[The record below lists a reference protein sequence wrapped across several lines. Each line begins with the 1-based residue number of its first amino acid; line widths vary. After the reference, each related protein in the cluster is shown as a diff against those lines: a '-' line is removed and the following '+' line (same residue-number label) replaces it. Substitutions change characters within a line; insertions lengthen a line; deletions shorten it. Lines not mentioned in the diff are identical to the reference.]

1 MSCAQAT
8 AEALYLDAQQR
19 LIAVVVLDIAAG
31 QITSISATVNPDKLA
46 HLGPVGD
53 LTSLPGRRDELRRCC
68 HLAPCCEHV
77 PARFGG
83 TSMGTLTPHLVT
95 RDPAVAAAWYGEVLG
110 ATEEGR
116 ITLPG
121 GHVLSVDLRFGDS
134 RLAIGDE
141 FPDLGIVSPL
151 TLGGT
156 YGALHLAVADAA
168 AVWQK
173 ALEAGAKV
181 FEPLHEAFWGDYTGQ
196 FIDPFGHRWAI
207 DQHLRDVSPGEVARL
222 AAEAFGEGSG

>member
-1 MSCAQAT
+1 
-8 AEALYLDAQQR
+8 
-19 LIAVVVLDIAAG
+19 
-31 QITSISATVNPDKLA
+31 
-46 HLGPVGD
+46 
-53 LTSLPGRRDELRRCC
+53 
-68 HLAPCCEHV
+68 
-77 PARFGG
+77 
-83 TSMGTLTPHLVT
+83 MGTLTPHLVT

-110 ATEEGR
+110 AIEEGR

-121 GHVLSVDLRFGDS
+121 GRVLSVDLRFGDS

-168 AVWQK
+168 AMWQK

-181 FEPLHEAFWGDYTGQ
+181 FERPSLRIRGRARSATSASPRRIWG
-196 FIDPFGHRWAI
+196 FGRFCRA
-207 DQHLRDVSPGEVARL
+207 RDSPRHSSSCRLTTL
-222 AAEAFGEGSG
+222 AAGIDSMGVRGGVGGKGAGYPIGAG